1 MMHACMHACMHEWL
15 LSKEAAFALLGNLAK
30 SDSMF
35 VPPDDFAKAVE
46 AKKEGETFA
55 YHPKPDP

>member
-1 MMHACMHACMHEWL
+1 MHACMHEWL